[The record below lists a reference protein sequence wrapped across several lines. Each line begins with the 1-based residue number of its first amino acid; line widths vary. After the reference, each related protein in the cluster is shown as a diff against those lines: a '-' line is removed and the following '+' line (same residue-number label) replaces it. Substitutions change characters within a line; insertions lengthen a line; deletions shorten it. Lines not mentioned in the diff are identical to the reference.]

1 MITLRQAIGE
11 AERRGAAIGHFNI
24 SDLAALKAIFES
36 ARELNVPVIIGTSEG
51 EREFIGVRQAV
62 ALVKSLREEFDYP
75 IYLNADHTYS
85 FEKVKEAIDAGY
97 DAVIFD
103 GTELSLLDNIAT
115 AKKCV
120 EYARSV
126 NPEIIVEVE
135 LGFIGKS
142 SKVLDAIPEGVQL
155 GEEFLTKPEEAAR
168 FIMETGADLL
178 APAVGNIH
186 GMLSGGHDPALNITR
201 VSEVRAACGVPLVL
215 HGGSGNSP
223 EDFTLAIKAG
233 VRIVHINT
241 EIRVA
246 WRRGLENALKNDPK
260 QVAPYK
266 ILPGAIDEVKK
277 VVMEK
282 LRLFNQIKGDVME
295 ISLL

>member
-1 MITLRQAIGE
+1 MKTLRQTIQE
-11 AERRGAAIGHFNI
+11 AEEKKVAIGHFNI

-51 EREFIGVRQAV
+51 ERGFIGVRQAV
-62 ALVKSLREEFDYP
+62 ALVASLREEYDYP
-75 IYLNADHTYS
+75 IFLNADHTYS

-103 GTELSLLDNIAT
+103 GTELSLADNIAT
-115 AKKCV
+115 TKKCV

-126 NPEIIVEVE
+126 NPEIVVEAE

-142 SKVLDAIPEGVQL
+142 SKVLDKIPEGVQL
-155 GEEFLTKPEEAAR
+155 GEEFLTKPEEAAQ
-168 FIMETGADLL
+168 FIKGTGADLL
-178 APAVGNIH
+178 APAVGNFH
-186 GMLSGGHDPALNITR
+186 GMLSGGHDPALNIKR
-201 VSEVRAACGVPLVL
+201 VKEIREAAGVPLVL

-223 EDFTLAIKAG
+223 EDFIEAIKVG

-246 WRRGLENALKNDPK
+246 WRRGLEKGLTENPK
-260 QVAPYK
+260 EVAPYK
-266 ILPGAIDEVKK
+266 ILPSAVESVKK

-282 LRLFNQIKGDVME
+282 LKLFNGM
-295 ISLL
+295 

>member
-1 MITLRQAIGE
+1 MKTLRQVIQE
-11 AERRGAAIGHFNI
+11 AEKRKVAIGHFNI

-36 ARELNVPVIIGTSEG
+36 ARELSVPIIIGTSEG
-51 EREFIGVRQAV
+51 EREFIGVRQAA
-62 ALVKSLREEFDYP
+62 ALVRSLREEYDYP

-103 GTELSLLDNIAT
+103 GTELSLNDNVAIT
-115 AKKCV
+115 KKCV
-120 EYARSV
+120 AYARKV
-126 NPEIIVEVE
+126 NPEIVVEAE

-142 SKVLDAIPEGVQL
+142 SKVLDKIPEGVKL
-155 GEEFLTKPEEAAR
+155 GEEFLTKPDEAAK
-168 FIMETGADLL
+168 FIQETEADML

-186 GMLSGGHDPALNITR
+186 GMLSGGHDPALNIKR
-201 VSEVRAACGVPLVL
+201 IKEIREAAGVPLVL

-223 EDFTLAIKAG
+223 DDFVEAIKAG

-246 WRRGLENALKNDPK
+246 WRRGLENALKNNPK
-260 QVAPYK
+260 EVAPYK
-266 ILPGAIDEVKK
+266 ILPFAAEEIKK

-282 LRLFNQIKGDVME
+282 LKLFSGI
-295 ISLL
+295 